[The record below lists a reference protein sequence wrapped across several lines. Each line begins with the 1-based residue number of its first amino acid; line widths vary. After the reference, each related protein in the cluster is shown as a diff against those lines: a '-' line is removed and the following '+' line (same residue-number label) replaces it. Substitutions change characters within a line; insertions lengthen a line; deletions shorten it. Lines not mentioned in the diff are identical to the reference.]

1 MRKIIF
7 LFVLLVNTLQAQ
19 TTNTHVVYFETGKFN
34 VTEIEVNRLVL
45 FIQSLKD
52 IEVERISIYGFCD
65 DRGTDSYNLKLSQN
79 RADAI
84 KKIFSGLDM
93 DENLITNVD
102 GKGEVLLRVISSDNL
117 NIIRGLNRKV
127 EVRIDFK
134 KPIITPEIE
143 TDEVEKQTEDN
154 QLIKENIAV
163 GDKII
168 LDNILFKTGYSY
180 IEEES
185 VLVLEMLAIA
195 LRGRPELNFTIEG
208 HICCTRN
215 SRDSIDK
222 RTGKRNL
229 SLARARFI
237 YDYLVDKGIKR
248 NRMRYVGLKNK
259 YPLGKDPKFDRRV
272 EIKITYI
279 YNKN

>member
-19 TTNTHVVYFETGKFN
+19 TTNTHVVYFETGRFN

-185 VLVLEMLAIA
+185 VPVLEMLAIA